1 MNADCLPNGRN
12 KVIFE
17 KECIDFMETF
27 HNDLIRYA
35 LHHMRGDKEKA
46 HDLLHDTFVVMLKG
60 GDNIDFTRAPRKYF
74 NMMMTREMERS
85 RRVNQR
91 KFEQSFV
98 NAHFFSV
105 EEGGPKEVLDSD
117 MGNGDFQGYEEW
129 TRHQREDTTL
139 RDMAMKM
146 PQLMAHLTPV
156 ERTHLE
162 WLMDG
167 LSYEEMQVK
176 HPVSITRIGHIL
188 TRARRKLKK
197 IAEAHLQDVG

>member
-1 MNADCLPNGRN
+1 MPKKSSKTTNADCLPNGRN

-27 HNDLIRYA
+27 HDDLIRYA

-91 KFEQSFV
+91 KFELSFE
-98 NAHFFSV
+98 AHT
-105 EEGGPKEVLDSD
+105 VLD
-117 MGNGDFQGYEEW
+117 NGEPDLNGYDEW
-129 TRHQREDTTL
+129 ACVEREDTRF

-162 WLMDG
+162 WMMDG

-176 HPVSITRIGHIL
+176 HPVSLTRIGQIL

-197 IAEAHLQDVG
+197 AAEAHLQDVG